1 MTKNKTPKKPSL
13 KNFKINKKNNYK
25 PVLVLIIISIIISL
39 LLPYIKDKKTFID
52 NNIAL
57 NQLESKYLS

>member
-1 MTKNKTPKKPSL
+1 MTKNKKPNL

-25 PVLVLIIISIIISL
+25 PVLVLITISIIITL
-39 LLPYIKDKKTFID
+39 LLPYIKDKETFVD

-57 NQLESKYLS
+57 NQLETKYLS